1 VTVVLSPT
9 PDEEPRCLCGA
20 RLIEKERDRKR
31 KTKVCRK
38 CRARARWQ
46 RSEQAQRRIAAQ
58 RMRRY

>member
-1 VTVVLSPT
+1 VTIVPN

-20 RLIEKERDRKR
+20 RLTEQERDRRR
-31 KTKVCRK
+31 KTGPCRK

-46 RSEQAQRRIAAQ
+46 RSEQAQRRIAAR